1 MQTMKKNYMISLDE
15 EKVNILKPWLEKN
28 GMTFSGYMNALI
40 DEQLSALELFA
51 LAGDKTK
58 VSTWGLLK
66 MAGKMSK
73 DLKKELN
80 K

>member
-1 MQTMKKNYMISLDE
+1 MKKNYMISLDE

-51 LAGDKTK
+51 PAGDKTK

-73 DLKKELN
+73 DLKKEL
-80 K
+80 KK